1 MAMAPLNAN
10 GPPRR
15 RGPSSSHVGTLQP
28 WRDHGKPAWDNAGK
42 WERKERKAKAAIIEQ
57 AQAKNVSADHE
68 SAAQP
73 WKGQSKDRWVSALRV
88 AARVKK

>member
-1 MAMAPLNAN
+1 M
-10 GPPRR
+10 
-15 RGPSSSHVGTLQP
+15 GTLQP